1 MAETGFESTALKE
14 LCRIYIKWNFLRTN
28 VQVKERSFTLI
39 VIKQTKRILCMWA
52 PKPPHRCYARIR
64 AKSLQPCPTLW
75 DPRDCSPPGS
85 STHRDSP
92 GKNTGV
98 GCRAFLQGIFPT
110 QGSNPGLPHCRWI
123 LYQLSCSFYTVTL
136 SLCSSSNREYVTSPE
151 SRWLSVSAST
161 HKIWPEW
168 HYAKPPGS
176 KLQKLA
182 VSMSCLLECSF
193 LESNHLAV
201 YGNPVHM

>member
-98 GCRAFLQGIFPT
+98 GCRAFLQGIF
-110 QGSNPGLPHCRWI
+110 QSQRSNSHLLCLLHW
-123 LYQLSCSFYTVTL
+123 QAH
-136 SLCSSSNREYVTSPE
+136 SLLLV
-151 SRWLSVSAST
+151 
-161 HKIWPEW
+161 
-168 HYAKPPGS
+168 PPG
-176 KLQKLA
+176 KPHLCLCCLKEHWLFWVDVKTPVLWGLKALIVLQPGQGHF
-182 VSMSCLLECSF
+182 SY
-193 LESNHLAV
+193 H
-201 YGNPVHM
+201 

>member
-110 QGSNPGLPHCRWI
+110 QGSN
-123 LYQLSCSFYTVTL
+123 L
-136 SLCSSSNREYVTSPE
+136 SLSHLLHCQAGSLPGKPQCCYTASQTQTLKDKPGANKTLHICQHHLWQPE
-151 SRWLSVSAST
+151 NKRWL
-161 HKIWPEW
+161 KIF
-168 HYAKPPGS
+168 
-176 KLQKLA
+176 
-182 VSMSCLLECSF
+182 V
-193 LESNHLAV
+193 
-201 YGNPVHM
+201 